1 MRHPFEGAS
10 FCCIIC
16 VLTARNIGNIFGI
29 WYNDKE
35 LCIML
40 AIHNVSNTYLNNS
53 NIKYR
58 GIYG

>member
-10 FCCIIC
+10 FYCCIIC

-35 LCIML
+35 SCIIL
-40 AIHNVSNTYLNNS
+40 AIHILDNS

-58 GIYG
+58 GTYG